1 MLIHC
6 ISSRPS
12 HIFPAL
18 LLLLLIYW
26 LCLWVKMDQSLR
38 LAGTPAR
45 VIIGGG
51 VAGDAAGNGTNCIA
65 AAVATTQP
73 DTTADVPAE
82 ISGVGAVAV
91 AVAAEKPDKAE
102 KTEEKTEEA
111 GDKKKQK
118 KEKKEEAAEKKVVAK
133 DVEAWWKQGETGSKV
148 VSEPWASTKMRIYFD
163 YNSAFSL
170 VRIFSSSRALTA
182 RGRRQSQKQ
191 HHRIAIPR
199 PEASRTESSLCRAIC
214 ACLQW
219 RLQQCFEVVKGKFA
233 VGCWLLE
240 GCIFGCM

>member
-6 ISSRPS
+6 ISRRPS
-12 HIFPAL
+12 HIITAL

-65 AAVATTQP
+65 AAVAATQP

-82 ISGVGAVAV
+82 ISGIG

-111 GDKKKQK
+111 GNKKKQKNQK
-118 KEKKEEAAEKKVVAK
+118 KEKKKEAAEKKVIAR
-133 DVEAWWKQGETGSKV
+133 DVGVVAWWKQGETGSKEV
-148 VSEPWASTKMRIYFD
+148 VSEPRASTKKRIL
-163 YNSAFSL
+163 A
-170 VRIFSSSRALTA
+170 RIFSSSRALTA
-182 RGRRQSQKQ
+182 RGRRKSRKE

-199 PEASRTESSLCRAIC
+199 PEVSRTESSLCRVIFS
-214 ACLQW
+214 
-219 RLQQCFEVVKGKFA
+219 RLQRRLRWYFVKGKLT
-233 VGCWLLE
+233 VGCW
-240 GCIFGCM
+240 

>member
-6 ISSRPS
+6 ISRRPS

-51 VAGDAAGNGTNCIA
+51 VAGDAAGNGPNCIA

-91 AVAAEKPDKAE
+91 AAAVAAEKPDKAE

-133 DVEAWWKQGETGSKV
+133 DVEAWWKQQNGSR
-148 VSEPWASTKMRIYFD
+148 SEESPDPTDNLD

-170 VRIFSSSRALTA
+170 ARIFSSSRALTA
-182 RGRRQSQKQ
+182 RAGDNHKNNTTVSRYPDQK
-191 HHRIAIPR
+191 PR
-199 PEASRTESSLCRAIC
+199 APNPRSAGPFAPAFSGGCSSILLR
-214 ACLQW
+214 
-219 RLQQCFEVVKGKFA
+219 VKFA
-233 VGCWLLE
+233 DGCW
-240 GCIFGCM
+240 

>member
-133 DVEAWWKQGETGSKV
+133 DVEAWWKQIFRLQLSLQLGPHLLQLARLDRPGPATI
-148 VSEPWASTKMRIYFD
+148 TKTTPPYRD
-163 YNSAFSL
+163 TQTRSL
-170 VRIFSSSRALTA
+170 A
-182 RGRRQSQKQ
+182 
-191 HHRIAIPR
+191 HRILALPGH
-199 PEASRTESSLCRAIC
+199 L
-214 ACLQW
+214 
-219 RLQQCFEVVKGKFA
+219 RLPSVAAAA
-233 VGCWLLE
+233 VL
-240 GCIFGCM
+240 